1 MTTDHTQTI
10 LVAYATKHGS
20 TKEVAE
26 AIATQLERHGHTVDL
41 LPAADVRELTG
52 YMGVVLGG
60 SLYTG
65 RWHGDCRRFLRR
77 YKNELGKVP
86 VAVFAMGPRTLAD
99 EDVAGARKQLDAAL
113 AEVPEVQARLV
124 AIFGGVV
131 YPTKLRFPFSRMSAS
146 DARDWE
152 VINRWADEASTL
164 ITAEHRLA
172 KESRGVR

>member
-1 MTTDHTQTI
+1 MTRDHTETI

-20 TKEVAE
+20 TKQVAE
-26 AIATQLERHGHTVDL
+26 EIAAQLERHGHAVDL

-52 YMGVVLGG
+52 YIGVVLGG

-77 YKNELGKVP
+77 YRNELGKVP

-99 EDVAGARKQLDAAL
+99 DDVAGARKQLDAAL
-113 AEVPEVQARLV
+113 AKVPEVQARLV

-131 YPTKLRFPFSRMSAS
+131 DPAKLRFPFNRMPAS

-152 VINRWADEASTL
+152 AIKRWAEAAGAA
-164 ITAEHRLA
+164 ITAERQLA
-172 KESRGVR
+172 Q